1 MKRFLIVLFLLQITL
16 GFSQKRVY
24 GVGISCESILGVEFK
39 DNEIYKS
46 KNNFGG
52 LSGFNFGINC
62 LTKKNKV
69 IYSVN
74 LNHRVFN
81 IYKLYGEQFYP
92 MSDIEI
98 LSGEYKTGE
107 YKDGSYHGIDV
118 GSVSYGSLYTYNR
131 RASSRTT
138 QTNLS
143 VNFTYPINNSN
154 LRIGGGVMLNINHNS
169 IVVLE
174 GITHSELYN
183 INGSY
188 YSFRDGGE
196 TVVKT
201 IKYNDV
207 NLVIPITIDYTL
219 MNNNGSYVI
228 PYYSLNI
235 SNDVFSFIGIKLGV
249 GLND

>member
-1 MKRFLIVLFLLQITL
+1 MTKFLIILFLLHITIV
-16 GFSQKRVY
+16 FSQKRVY
-24 GVGISCESILGVEFK
+24 GVGISSEFILGVEFK

-46 KNNFGG
+46 KNNFGH
-52 LSGFNFGINC
+52 LSGTNFGINC

-69 IYSVN
+69 IYSLN

-81 IYKLYGEQFYP
+81 IYKKFEQFDP

-107 YKDGSYHGIDV
+107 YKDGSFYFVDA
-118 GSVSYGSLYTYNR
+118 GSVSYSSLYTYNR

-154 LRIGGGVMLNINHNS
+154 VRIGGGVMLNINHNS

-174 GITHSELYN
+174 GINNYKSYN
-183 INGSY
+183 INGSN
-188 YSFRDGGE
+188 YSFSDGGE

-207 NLVIPITIDYTL
+207 NLAIPITIDYTF
-219 MNNNGSYVI
+219 MNYNGSYVI

-249 GLND
+249 GF